1 MSRPVHLHPAPSSAT
16 GERRGALRV
25 AWAALVL
32 GGALLAAAGLAGAA
46 QGRAPVAALPQHLS
60 DTGLFKPGSNTEVRE
75 SVIAFAPQYTLWSDG
90 AQKRRWIALPPGTS
104 IDASRT
110 DAWKFPI
117 GTRLWKEFSHDGR
130 RVETRLIER
139 LPGGSWRFATYVW
152 KDDGSDAVL
161 APQAG
166 LRRMAV
172 AQAPDGRY
180 DVPSRAD
187 CLACHEGAAT
197 PVLGFSALQLSP
209 DRDPLAPHAEGAAM
223 PRVDLN
229 SLVARGVLRHLK
241 PALLARPPRIAAASA
256 VERAALGY
264 LHANC
269 AHCHNH
275 NGAPVPVRLRL
286 AHSALDASDSTERV
300 RQSSVNAVSRYRPP
314 GMPGDARIVVEGAA
328 ERSVLSVRMRS
339 RHPQVQMPP
348 IGTRHPDLEG
358 LALIDRWITQLASPT
373 RRNSHD

>member
-1 MSRPVHLHPAPSSAT
+1 MSRPVHLHSVPPSAGA
-16 GERRGALRV
+16 GERRHALRAALAVLAICGALFAAIGPAGSAHSRV
-25 AWAALVL
+25 PP
-32 GGALLAAAGLAGAA
+32 
-46 QGRAPVAALPQHLS
+46 APLPQRLS
-60 DTGLFKPGSNTEVRE
+60 DTGLYKPGSSTEVRE

-90 AQKRRWIALPPGTS
+90 AQKRRWLALPPGTS

-117 GTRLWKEFSHDGR
+117 GTRLWKEFSHGGR
-130 RVETRLIER
+130 RVETRYIER
-139 LPGGSWRFATYVW
+139 LADGSWRFAAYVW
-152 KDDGSDAVL
+152 NEEGSDAVL
-161 APQAG
+161 APEAG

-209 DRDPLAPHAEGAAM
+209 DRDPLAPHTDAAGISG
-223 PRVDLN
+223 VDLN

-241 PALLARPPRIAAASA
+241 PALLARPPRIAAATA
-256 VERAALGY
+256 LERAALGY

-275 NGAPVPVRLRL
+275 NGAPVPVALRL
-286 AHSALDASDSTERV
+286 AQGALDAGDSIERV
-300 RQSSVNAVSRYRPP
+300 RRSTVNAVSRYRPP
-314 GMPGDARIVVEGAA
+314 GMPGDARIVVAGAA
-328 ERSVLSVRMRS
+328 ERSVLSVRMHS

-373 RRNSHD
+373 QEKLP

>member
-1 MSRPVHLHPAPSSAT
+1 MVSCVVLLVAT
-16 GERRGALRV
+16 GLPGR
-25 AWAALVL
+25 
-32 GGALLAAAGLAGAA
+32 A
-46 QGRAPVAALPQHLS
+46 QGRTPVTALPQRLS
-60 DTGLFKPGSNTEVRE
+60 DTGLYKPGSSTEVRE

-90 AQKRRWIALPPGTS
+90 AQKRRWIAIPPGGS

-110 DAWKFPI
+110 DAWKFPV
-117 GTRLWKEFSHDGR
+117 GTRLWKEFSYGGR

-139 LPGGSWRFATYVW
+139 LADGGWRFAAYVW
-152 KDDGSDAVL
+152 NEEGSEAVL
-161 APQAG
+161 APEAG

-172 AQAPDGRY
+172 AQAPQGRY

-209 DRDPLAPHAEGAAM
+209 DRDPMAPHADAM
-223 PRVDLN
+223 PMAGVDLN
-229 SLVARGVLRHLK
+229 GLVARDVLRHLR
-241 PALLARPPRIAAASA
+241 PALLARPPRIAAANA
-256 VERAALGY
+256 LERAALGY

-275 NGAPVPVRLRL
+275 TGAPVPVTLRL
-286 AHSALDASDSTERV
+286 AQSAIESGESIERV
-300 RQSSVNAVSRYRPP
+300 RRSTVNVISRYRPP

-348 IGTRHPDLEG
+348 IGTRQPDLEG
-358 LALIDRWITQLASPT
+358 QALIDRWINQLASP
-373 RRNSHD
+373 NQEKSP

>member
-1 MSRPVHLHPAPSSAT
+1 MVSCVVLLVAT
-16 GERRGALRV
+16 GLPGR
-25 AWAALVL
+25 
-32 GGALLAAAGLAGAA
+32 A
-46 QGRAPVAALPQHLS
+46 QGRTPVTALPQRLS
-60 DTGLFKPGSNTEVRE
+60 DTGLYKPGSSTEVRE

-90 AQKRRWIALPPGTS
+90 AQKRRWIAIPPGSS

-110 DAWKFPI
+110 DAWKFPV
-117 GTRLWKEFSHDGR
+117 GTRLWKEFSYGGR

-139 LPGGSWRFATYVW
+139 LADGGWRFAAYVW
-152 KDDGSDAVL
+152 NEEGSEAVL
-161 APQAG
+161 APEAG

-172 AQAPDGRY
+172 AQAPQGRY

-209 DRDPLAPHAEGAAM
+209 DRDPLAPHADAM
-223 PRVDLN
+223 PMAGVDLN
-229 SLVARGVLRHLK
+229 GLVARGVLRHLR
-241 PALLARPPRIAAASA
+241 PALLARPPRIAAANA
-256 VERAALGY
+256 LERAALGY

-275 NGAPVPVRLRL
+275 TGAPVPVTLRL
-286 AHSALDASDSTERV
+286 AQSAIESGESIERV
-300 RQSSVNAVSRYRPP
+300 RRSTVNVISRYRPP

-348 IGTRHPDLEG
+348 IGTRQPDLEG
-358 LALIDRWITQLASPT
+358 QALIDRWINQLASP
-373 RRNSHD
+373 NQEKSP